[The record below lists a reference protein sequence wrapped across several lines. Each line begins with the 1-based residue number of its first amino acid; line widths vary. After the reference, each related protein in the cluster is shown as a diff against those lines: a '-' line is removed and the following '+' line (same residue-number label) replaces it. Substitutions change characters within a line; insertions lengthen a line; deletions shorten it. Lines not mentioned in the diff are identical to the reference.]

1 MPPLFTAPVTVLDGV
16 GAAVVGAAVVVVVV
30 VDGIVQGAAAVISGV
45 RRGRRGGTGAPVGMG
60 GTTNESDCASTRPP
74 RAITQRP
81 RAPRATSGTGIMST
95 ERNLLTVFFV

>member
-16 GAAVVGAAVVVVVV
+16 GSAVVGAAVV

-45 RRGRRGGTGAPVGMG
+45 RRGRRGDTGASVGMG

-74 RAITQRP
+74 RAITQGPSRP
-81 RAPRATSGTGIMST
+81 T
-95 ERNLLTVFFV
+95 RNKRNRHYVD

>member
-74 RAITQRP
+74 PGNHTTPSRP
-81 RAPRATSGTGIMST
+81 T
-95 ERNLLTVFFV
+95 RNKRNRHYVD